1 MKIFI
6 IVGQLSKELL
16 KRSYFAILLGM
27 IKKIDIAGL
36 QLDNYT
42 VREMIMKID
51 RCMSERNFTT
61 IEEINMDTLHMA
73 AADEDVK
80 QAIEVLDYTVI
91 AETGILSAASA
102 ETLQRKHEIEDH
114 DFFYELFK
122 RLERNRRNVF
132 VLGDSQPTVEEAAGF
147 LKELFDNLEIKGS
160 GVLDE
165 SESTAEAL
173 VNEINIASPD
183 VVVSFL
189 PSPIQEVFLLHNKDK
204 LSTNLWYGIGNN
216 KFMDKKPGII
226 GKIRKMLDVKRLAR
240 IIKNYENQEEK

>member
-1 MKIFI
+1 MKILV
-6 IVGQLSKELL
+6 IVGQLSKELI
-16 KRSYFAILLGM
+16 KRSYFVILLCM

-73 AADEDVK
+73 ASDEDVK
-80 QAIEVLDYTVI
+80 EAIGVLDYTVI
-91 AETGILSAASA
+91 ADTGILSAASA
-102 ETLQRKHEIEDH
+102 ETMQRKHEIEDH

-122 RLERNRRNVF
+122 RLERNHKNIF
-132 VLGDSQPTVEEAAGF
+132 ILGESESTVSEAAGF
-147 LKELFDNLEIKGS
+147 LKELFDKIEIKGS
-160 GVLDE
+160 GVINDTE
-165 SESTAEAL
+165 NVSEAI

-189 PSPIQEVFLLHNKDK
+189 PSPAQETFLLHNKDK

-216 KFMDKKPGII
+216 KFMDKKPGFI

-240 IIKNYENQEEK
+240 IINNYENREE

>member
-1 MKIFI
+1 M
-6 IVGQLSKELL
+6 KELIKL
-16 KRSYFAILLGM
+16 VYFGILLDM

-51 RCMSERNFTT
+51 KCMSERNFTT

-73 AADEDVK
+73 ATDEAVK
-80 QAIEVLDYTVI
+80 RAIEVLDYTVI

-122 RLERNRRNVF
+122 RLERNRKNVF
-132 VLGDSQPTVEEAAGF
+132 ILADSEMTVEAAARF
-147 LKELFDNLEIKGS
+147 LNERFDRLKIKGN

-165 SESTAEAL
+165 SENTREAL

-189 PSPIQEVFLLHNKDK
+189 PSPMQEAFLLHNKDK

-216 KFMDKKPGII
+216 KFMDKRPGII
-226 GKIRKMLDVKRLAR
+226 GKIRKMLDVRRLAR
-240 IIKNYENQEEK
+240 IIDNYENQEVK